1 MAFGMLIAIIAVNV
15 VGTENSYLWKKVHQH
30 LLCCR
35 RYLALHPKGMNK
47 RWPLK
52 WDNVVLGERQ
62 HQELR

>member
-1 MAFGMLIAIIAVNV
+1 MAFGMLIAIMAVNV
-15 VGTENSYLWKKVHQH
+15 VGTENSYLCNQVHQC

-47 RWPLK
+47 RCPLK
-52 WDNVVLGERQ
+52 WDDVVLGERQ